1 MMILKRTIGPKGQVV
16 IPKDLRR
23 HLGVEPG
30 SEVLFEVRD
39 KEVVMRPSRTP
50 LAAVEEFVSIVTP
63 KLKHRVQWEQIV
75 EEEAAEEIAI
85 R

>member
-1 MMILKRTIGPKGQVV
+1 
-16 IPKDLRR
+16 
-23 HLGVEPG
+23 
-30 SEVLFEVRD
+30 
-39 KEVVMRPSRTP
+39 